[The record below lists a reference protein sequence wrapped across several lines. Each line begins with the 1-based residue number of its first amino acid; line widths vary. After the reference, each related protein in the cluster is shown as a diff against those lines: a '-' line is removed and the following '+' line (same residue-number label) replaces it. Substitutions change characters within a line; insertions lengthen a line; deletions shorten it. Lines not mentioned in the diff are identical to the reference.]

1 MAMQRI
7 FVVRHLAAA
16 VLPSQTLSCVDIAA
30 DPMQLFGS
38 YQPGPTEIA
47 SVGR

>member
-1 MAMQRI
+1 MQRI

-30 DPMQLFGS
+30 DPMQLFAFAS
-38 YQPGPTEIA
+38 YQSGPTEIA